1 MKKYLGGLTMIKKLS
16 KTLHT
21 YFRTDLQLHF
31 LWSFFLT
38 TSAVFFPLMIWSGLI
53 ATLIK
58 EVLDLWIK
66 GKWNWDDIAYGIAG
80 WIFALFFLQ
89 QI

>member
-1 MKKYLGGLTMIKKLS
+1 MITKLS
-16 KTLHT
+16 KIFLT

-38 TSAVFFPLMIWSGLI
+38 TLAVFLPFMIWSGLI

-58 EVLDLWIK
+58 EALDLRIK
-66 GKWNWDDIAYGIAG
+66 GKWNWDDIVYGVVG
-80 WIFALFFLQ
+80 WIFALLFLQ

>member
-1 MKKYLGGLTMIKKLS
+1 MITKLS

-21 YFRTDLQLHF
+21 HFRTDLQLHF

-38 TSAVFFPLMIWSGLI
+38 TLAIFFPYMIWSGLF

-58 EVLDLWIK
+58 EAIDLLTK

-80 WIFALFFLQ
+80 WIFALLFLHPHLARV
-89 QI
+89 IF

>member
-1 MKKYLGGLTMIKKLS
+1 MIAKLLKTFRKIHFLTLR
-16 KTLHT
+16 T

-58 EVLDLWIK
+58 EILDLWTK
-66 GKWNWDDIAYGIAG
+66 GQWNWDDIAYGIAG

>member
-1 MKKYLGGLTMIKKLS
+1 MLRK
-16 KTLHT
+16 

-31 LWSFFLT
+31 LWSFVLT
-38 TSAVFFPLMIWSGLI
+38 TLTIFFSFMIWSGLI

-58 EVLDLWIK
+58 EALDFWSK
-66 GKWNWDDIAYGIAG
+66 GKWNWDDVVWGIAG
-80 WIFALFFLQ
+80 WIAALFFLQ

>member
-1 MKKYLGGLTMIKKLS
+1 MEKLLGILLWKLS
-16 KTLHT
+16 KTFHT

-38 TSAVFFPLMIWSGLI
+38 TVAVFFPFMIWSGLI

-58 EVLDLWIK
+58 EALDLWIK
-66 GKWNWDDIAYGIAG
+66 GKWNWDDVAYGIAG
-80 WIFALFFLQ
+80 WIFALLFLQ

>member
-1 MKKYLGGLTMIKKLS
+1 MITKLS
-16 KTLHT
+16 KTIHAYLCWWENNI
-21 YFRTDLQLHF
+21 RADLQLHF

-58 EVLDLWIK
+58 ETLDLWTK
-66 GKWNWDDIAYGIAG
+66 GKWNWDDVAFGIAG

>member
-1 MKKYLGGLTMIKKLS
+1 MDHTMVTKLS
-16 KTLHT
+16 KTLNT

-38 TSAVFFPLMIWSGLI
+38 TVAVFFPFMIWSGLI

-58 EVLDLWIK
+58 EALDLWIK
-66 GKWNWDDIAYGIAG
+66 GKWNWDDIVYGIAG
-80 WIFALFFLQ
+80 WIFALLFLQ

>member
-1 MKKYLGGLTMIKKLS
+1 
-16 KTLHT
+16 
-21 YFRTDLQLHF
+21 
-31 LWSFFLT
+31 
-38 TSAVFFPLMIWSGLI
+38 MIWSGLI

-58 EVLDLWIK
+58 EALDLWTK

-80 WIFALFFLQ
+80 WIFALLFLQ

>member
-1 MKKYLGGLTMIKKLS
+1 MITKLS
-16 KTLHT
+16 KIFHI

-38 TSAVFFPLMIWSGLI
+38 TSAVFFPFMIWSGLI

-58 EVLDLWIK
+58 EALDLRIK
-66 GKWNWDDIAYGIAG
+66 GRWNWDDVVYGVVG
-80 WIFALFFLQ
+80 WVFALLFLQ